1 LMFPFLCLSLSGSDS
16 VLNSWII
23 EVGSVIFLSSFDQL
37 FLEGEVNLHRP
48 YLKATISAT
57 EKWKF
62 FVIICIKVLFGSNN
76 FDNLN

>member
-1 LMFPFLCLSLSGSDS
+1 MSYSFLVSINCLWKVKLTSIGH
-16 VLNSWII
+16 
-23 EVGSVIFLSSFDQL
+23 IF
-37 FLEGEVNLHRP
+37 
-48 YLKATISAT
+48 KATISAT

>member
-1 LMFPFLCLSLSGSDS
+1 MSLSLSGSDS

-23 EVGSVIFLSSFDQL
+23 EVGSVIFLSSLDQL
-37 FLEGEVNLHRP
+37 FLEGEVNLNRP
-48 YLKATISAT
+48 YLIKATISAT

-62 FVIICIKVLFGSNN
+62 FVIICIEVLFGSNN

>member
-1 LMFPFLCLSLSGSDS
+1 MFPFLCVSLSGSDS

-23 EVGSVIFLSSFDQL
+23 EVGSVIFISSLDQL
-37 FLEGEVNLHRP
+37 FLEGEVNLNRP

-57 EKWKF
+57 EKLKF
-62 FVIICIKVLFGSNN
+62 FVIICIEVLFGSNN